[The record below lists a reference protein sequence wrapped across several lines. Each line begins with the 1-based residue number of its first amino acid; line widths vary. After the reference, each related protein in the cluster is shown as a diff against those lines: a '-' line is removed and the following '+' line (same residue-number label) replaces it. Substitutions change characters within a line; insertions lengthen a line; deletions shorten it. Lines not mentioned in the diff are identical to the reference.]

1 MITYTL
7 PNLSTIKQRGNIDT
21 RKSKLE
27 YINKILNTE
36 DFKIVEIPADFI
48 KNKKEE
54 LITDLL
60 PCGFLDSSSV
70 SKLYEKS
77 LVKCDYILHTEPEL
91 YRSRCSKG
99 TMPNLNWYNRMWIN
113 NFINHTFSII
123 DYFEHLPYGIE
134 IHPGLAQNGKNNY
147 KIYTEAIKFISAS
160 YFQKYNRT
168 PLLLIENRTKSFIK
182 SGDDIYNFW
191 SVFNKLYPD
200 LANNVGIILDI
211 QQLFTSCKSEL
222 NNQLDKIPLD
232 SIRGYHI
239 HRLHRTPKIDDGIDW
254 EYVSNKIKQV
264 EKRKTIIMLLEVHR
278 EEDLIK
284 SYKFCKEILMI

>member
-1 MITYTL
+1 
-7 PNLSTIKQRGNIDT
+7 
-21 RKSKLE
+21 
-27 YINKILNTE
+27 
-36 DFKIVEIPADFI
+36 
-48 KNKKEE
+48 
-54 LITDLL
+54 
-60 PCGFLDSSSV
+60 
-70 SKLYEKS
+70 
-77 LVKCDYILHTEPEL
+77 
-91 YRSRCSKG
+91 
-99 TMPNLNWYNRMWIN
+99 MWIN